1 MKTQISFTGTTLG
14 AIALAVAFV
23 AMRATAAD
31 PMPPGTVEVRSNM
44 VEGVNP
50 AALAIRD
57 VASDARAEDGG
68 LDPARMDSAAW
79 SKLADAAESLGTY
92 AHRLAAAKVIRVEGL
107 DLVGGKV
114 PEGVSTRAQIQAMI
128 DANPAGFRASAAVL
142 EQQANVLAA
151 AASGHDVKAS
161 AELMASFDQ
170 ACQACHQNYWY
181 LKP

>member
-1 MKTQISFTGTTLG
+1 MKNQV
-14 AIALAVAFV
+14 AVAVIALAGAFLAGRV
-23 AMRATAAD
+23 GAAA
-31 PMPPGTVEVRSNM
+31 PMPAGTVEVRSNM
-44 VEGVNP
+44 VEGINP

-57 VASDARAEDGG
+57 VGSDARAEDGG

-92 AHRLAAAKVIRVEGL
+92 AHRLAAAKVIRIEGL

-114 PEGVSTRAQIQAMI
+114 PEGVSTQAQIQAMI
-128 DANPAGFRASAAVL
+128 DANPAGFRASATVL
-142 EQQANVLAA
+142 EQQAKALAA
-151 AASGHDVKAS
+151 AADKHDVKAS

-181 LKP
+181 RKP